1 MDHLEFLLRQFLVPD
16 NEARKQAEEQI
27 RLLSKDPQLVPALLH
42 YVRSAQSPE
51 VRQLAGVLL
60 RKKITGHW
68 MQLSPETRNSV
79 KSTLLESITL
89 EPRLGLAAPIHC
101 SIPLSLSLCPCV
113 SAASMSLLCLCLSE
127 NTCWMIMGVMILS
140 CLGCDPSFLQSSGAK
155 G

>member
-68 MQLSPETRNSV
+68 MQLSTETRNSV

-89 EPRLGLAAPIHC
+89 EPRLGLAAPIQC
-101 SIPLSLSLCPCV
+101 SIPLSLSLCLCCLYV
-113 SAASMSLLCLCLSE
+113 SSVSLREHMFDDPFLF
-127 NTCWMIMGVMILS
+127 GV
-140 CLGCDPSFLQSSGAK
+140 
-155 G
+155 

>member
-27 RLLSKDPQLVPALLH
+27 RLLSKDPQLVPGLLH

-101 SIPLSLSLCPCV
+101 SIPLCLCLCPCV

-127 NTCWMIMGVMILS
+127 NTCLMMMGVMILS

>member
-101 SIPLSLSLCPCV
+101 SIPLSLSL
-113 SAASMSLLCLCLSE
+113 SLCLCCLYVSSVSLSLRE
-127 NTCWMIMGVMILS
+127 HMLDDH
-140 CLGCDPSFLQSSGAK
+140 GCDDPFLFGV
-155 G
+155 